1 MLSEKQITR
10 TRTGCRKRKY
20 GPSQLGEYG
29 NEKLIFKEDRKAE
42 NEVRVGLL
50 IFDGDENE
58 YMDCNTRCGGT
69 KELSMFMNQLSRC
82 YP

>member
-10 TRTGCRKRKY
+10 TKTGCRKRKY

-29 NEKLIFKEDRKAE
+29 NEKLIFKEEDKKAE
-42 NEVRVGLL
+42 IAVPVGLL

-69 KELSMFMNQLSRC
+69 KELSMFMNEL
-82 YP
+82 